1 MIFCITFYLVLLVR
15 VDDERELLACSVL
28 SDLLAEE
35 LLVVELLAGAEL
47 TLVFLLLEEAA
58 LVERTGAVVF
68 TDDLLVVV
76 LRVF

>member
-1 MIFCITFYLVLLVR
+1 MLP
-15 VDDERELLACSVL
+15 
-28 SDLLAEE
+28 DLLAEE
-35 LLVVELLAGAEL
+35 LLVEVLLVGAEL

-68 TDDLLVVV
+68 TADLLVV